1 MEREVNAIPVHKKHN
16 PGNFIA
22 QIISNIGPGM
32 YNWDIGFEAAK
43 KKNESLMYT
52 ILQKL
57 QQSKAPF
64 NSQVDRFN
72 FPVQKS
78 ATCLLGPGAYFNPDD
93 ASWGTKKTIN
103 QTKNSPNGINK
114 ILDYRSKS
122 VMRAYPYNNSILGS
136 ESNRS

>member
-1 MEREVNAIPVHKKHN
+1 
-16 PGNFIA
+16 
-22 QIISNIGPGM
+22 M
-32 YNWDIGFEAAK
+32 YNWDVGFESTK

-78 ATCLLGPGAYFNPDD
+78 ATQLLGPGAYFNPEDPY
-93 ASWGTKKTIN
+93 WNKKTTNLI
-103 QTKNSPNGINK
+103 KNSPNGIHK
-114 ILDYRSKS
+114 ILDHRSKS
-122 VMRAYPYNNSILGS
+122 VMRAYPHNNSILGS

>member
-1 MEREVNAIPVHKKHN
+1 
-16 PGNFIA
+16 
-22 QIISNIGPGM
+22 M
-32 YNWDIGFEAAK
+32 YNWDVGFESTK

-78 ATCLLGPGAYFNPDD
+78 ATQLLGPGAYFNPED
-93 ASWGTKKTIN
+93 AYWTKKTTNLI
-103 QTKNSPNGINK
+103 KNSPNGIHK
-114 ILDYRSKS
+114 I
-122 VMRAYPYNNSILGS
+122 
-136 ESNRS
+136 